1 MSQVPP
7 ETLYSAINNCLP
19 HASVFTIVPKP
30 DDDSQLSKVT
40 SSVGTPIVDSVTD
53 SGMISSSVDSSII
66 TTPVMESSVS
76 PDTSTATTPMVES
89 SSSPDTSMVTT
100 PVVES
105 SVSPDTSMVTTPV
118 MESTTSSADA
128 SISSLVTTQ
137 VVPNIPKPLLELFDP
152 KHKKL
157 SKEMLLQLSKE
168 VFVSLS
174 VTDEQAMA
182 IELATRTQRLSSD
195 WYSQR
200 QGRITASLFHDVF
213 TFKEKNSPDS
223 LLKRLLCNVDISHIP
238 AIKWGVEK
246 EDTARRE
253 YIAKMSSLHQGFRC
267 TLTGLVVNP
276 QYPFLGASP
285 DALVECS
292 CCGGQGSVEIKCPF
306 SGKGAHPSQL
316 HRLKNSF
323 LNETGLRQNHKYYT
337 QVQGQLVV
345 SCKQYC
351 DFVVWTPEGILI
363 ERMEVNS
370 NFTESLIRKLTKFY
384 VEIMLPEIL
393 TRNVLDAS
401 ELSSST
407 TVAATSNEEV
417 TYCFCQE
424 GEHGKMICCDN
435 SECKISWFHF
445 KCVGIK
451 RAPRG
456 DWFCPNC
463 NI

>member
-1 MSQVPP
+1 
-7 ETLYSAINNCLP
+7 
-19 HASVFTIVPKP
+19 
-30 DDDSQLSKVT
+30 
-40 SSVGTPIVDSVTD
+40 
-53 SGMISSSVDSSII
+53 
-66 TTPVMESSVS
+66 
-76 PDTSTATTPMVES
+76 
-89 SSSPDTSMVTT
+89 
-100 PVVES
+100 
-105 SVSPDTSMVTTPV
+105 
-118 MESTTSSADA
+118 
-128 SISSLVTTQ
+128 
-137 VVPNIPKPLLELFDP
+137 
-152 KHKKL
+152 
-157 SKEMLLQLSKE
+157 MLLQLSKE

-223 LLKRLLCNVDISHIP
+223 LIKRLLCNVDITHIL

-292 CCGGQGSVEIKCPF
+292 CCGGQGIVEIKCPF
-306 SGKGAHPSQL
+306 SGKGTHPSQL

-323 LNETGLRQNHKYYT
+323 LNETGLRQNHKHYT

-351 DFVVWTPEGILI
+351 DFVVWTPKGILI

-370 NFTESLIRKLTKFY
+370 NFTESLIKKLTKFY
-384 VEIMLPEIL
+384 VEIV
-393 TRNVLDAS
+393 TRNP
-401 ELSSST
+401 
-407 TVAATSNEEV
+407 
-417 TYCFCQE
+417 
-424 GEHGKMICCDN
+424 N
-435 SECKISWFHF
+435 SQCIRCK
-445 KCVGIK
+445 
-451 RAPRG
+451 
-456 DWFCPNC
+456 
-463 NI
+463 

>member
-1 MSQVPP
+1 MSQIPP

-53 SGMISSSVDSSII
+53 SGMISSSVDSSIV

-76 PDTSTATTPMVES
+76 PDTLTA
-89 SSSPDTSMVTT
+89 TT

-168 VFVSLS
+168 VFLSLS

-195 WYSQR
+195 WYSQQ
-200 QGRITASLFHDVF
+200 QGRITVSLFHDVF

-223 LLKRLLCNVDISHIP
+223 L
-238 AIKWGVEK
+238 
-246 EDTARRE
+246 
-253 YIAKMSSLHQGFRC
+253 
-267 TLTGLVVNP
+267 
-276 QYPFLGASP
+276 
-285 DALVECS
+285 
-292 CCGGQGSVEIKCPF
+292 
-306 SGKGAHPSQL
+306 
-316 HRLKNSF
+316 
-323 LNETGLRQNHKYYT
+323 
-337 QVQGQLVV
+337 
-345 SCKQYC
+345 
-351 DFVVWTPEGILI
+351 
-363 ERMEVNS
+363 
-370 NFTESLIRKLTKFY
+370 
-384 VEIMLPEIL
+384 
-393 TRNVLDAS
+393 
-401 ELSSST
+401 
-407 TVAATSNEEV
+407 
-417 TYCFCQE
+417 
-424 GEHGKMICCDN
+424 
-435 SECKISWFHF
+435 
-445 KCVGIK
+445 
-451 RAPRG
+451 
-456 DWFCPNC
+456 
-463 NI
+463 

>member
-1 MSQVPP
+1 
-7 ETLYSAINNCLP
+7 
-19 HASVFTIVPKP
+19 
-30 DDDSQLSKVT
+30 
-40 SSVGTPIVDSVTD
+40 
-53 SGMISSSVDSSII
+53 
-66 TTPVMESSVS
+66 
-76 PDTSTATTPMVES
+76 
-89 SSSPDTSMVTT
+89 MVTT

-182 IELATRTQRLSSD
+182 IELVTRTQRLSSD

-246 EDTARRE
+246 EDTTRRE

-276 QYPFLGASP
+276 
-285 DALVECS
+285 
-292 CCGGQGSVEIKCPF
+292 
-306 SGKGAHPSQL
+306 
-316 HRLKNSF
+316 
-323 LNETGLRQNHKYYT
+323 
-337 QVQGQLVV
+337 
-345 SCKQYC
+345 
-351 DFVVWTPEGILI
+351 
-363 ERMEVNS
+363 
-370 NFTESLIRKLTKFY
+370 
-384 VEIMLPEIL
+384 
-393 TRNVLDAS
+393 
-401 ELSSST
+401 
-407 TVAATSNEEV
+407 
-417 TYCFCQE
+417 
-424 GEHGKMICCDN
+424 
-435 SECKISWFHF
+435 
-445 KCVGIK
+445 
-451 RAPRG
+451 
-456 DWFCPNC
+456 
-463 NI
+463 